1 MSMGDID
8 MRYWSNDRLIRE
20 VQNLNADVARKDA
33 TITGMLGNRARGK
46 RVSVSDKKSRGKLDA
61 KSYEH
66 IWNEAFH
73 TIAQNVISAPITIA
87 LALQDGQY
95 SHYFLLN
102 AGLNAVLGPLTMM
115 IQKMKEVH

>member
-1 MSMGDID
+1 MGDID

-46 RVSVSDKKSRGKLDA
+46 RVSVSEKKSRGKLDA

-115 IQKMKEVH
+115 IQKMTEVH